1 MIMHRRQFLLGASLP
16 LLKASG
22 AAAQENGSDSMA
34 EFTSGGRRIRA
45 EWFPAGAGAEGQ
57 DASSRPALLLLHG
70 ADGLAWNGDRYRLA
84 AGLVAGFG
92 YHVALL
98 HYLDRTGDRR
108 ANYGR
113 LREDYPLWLETV
125 RDGMTWLSE
134 QPGVA
139 PDRLGLLGISLG
151 AALSLS
157 TAATDRRVKVVVEY
171 SGPVPEDLPSSGLR
185 LPPTLVLHG
194 EADRIVPA
202 SNARRLQR
210 LLTEAGT
217 PHEVQVYPGEGHV
230 LSGMAQFEAASRVTA
245 FLSQHL

>member
-1 MIMHRRQFLLGASLP
+1 MG
-16 LLKASG
+16 
-22 AAAQENGSDSMA
+22 

-45 EWFPAGAGAEGQ
+45 EWFSAGAGAERQ
-57 DASSRPALLLLHG
+57 DGSLRPALLLLHG

-84 AGLVAGFG
+84 AGLVAASG
-92 YHVALL
+92 YHVGLP

-108 ANYGR
+108 ANYGT
-113 LREDYPLWLETV
+113 LRENYPLWLETI
-125 RDGMTWLSE
+125 RDGVTWLSE

-157 TAATDRRVKVVVEY
+157 AAAVDRRIRAIVEY
-171 SGPVPEDLPSSGLR
+171 SGPVPEDLPASGLK

-202 SNARRLQR
+202 SNARRLER
-210 LLTEAGT
+210 LLADSGT
-217 PHEVQVYPGEGHV
+217 PLEVQVYPGEGHV
-230 LSGMAQFEAASRVTA
+230 LSGMAQFDAASRVTA
-245 FLSQHL
+245 FLSRHL